1 MVCIAPSI
9 LSADF
14 SKLREEVIALEQ
26 AGADMLHLDV
36 MDGHYV
42 PNLTFGPQI
51 IKAVREC
58 TKLPLDV
65 HLMVTS
71 PDEMLEWFA
80 AAGADNIT
88 VHAEACPHLDKT
100 LQTIHSLGVKA
111 GVSLNP
117 ETSEKVL
124 EYVLDKIDLALVM
137 TVNPGFGGQT
147 FIKEQLQK
155 ITRIYEMRQERHFKI
170 EVDGGINMQTGAE
183 CVAAGA
189 DILVAG
195 TAVFSGG
202 NYKDNIK
209 ALR

>member
-1 MVCIAPSI
+1 MVLIAPSI

-14 SKLREEVIALEQ
+14 SKLREDVIALEQ
-26 AGADMLHLDV
+26 AGADMIHLDV

-51 IKAVREC
+51 CKAVRNC

-65 HLMVTS
+65 HLMVTN
-71 PDEMLEWFA
+71 PDEMIAWFA
-80 AAGADNIT
+80 DAGADYIT
-88 VHAEACPHLDKT
+88 VLAETCKHLDKT
-100 LQTIHSLGVKA
+100 LQAIHARGLKA
-111 GVSLNP
+111 GVALNP
-117 ETSEKVL
+117 STSEQVL
-124 EYVLDKIDLALVM
+124 EYVSDKLDLVLVM
-137 TVNPGFGGQT
+137 TVNPGFGGQS
-147 FIKEQLQK
+147 FMSEQLQK
-155 ITRIYEMRQERHFKI
+155 INRIREMRETRRFQI

-195 TAVFSGG
+195 TAVFAGG
-202 NYKDNIK
+202 NYKSNIK

>member
-1 MVCIAPSI
+1 MVLIAPSI

-14 SKLREEVIALEQ
+14 SKLREDVIALEQ
-26 AGADMLHLDV
+26 AGADMIHLDV

-51 IKAVREC
+51 CKAVRNC

-65 HLMVTS
+65 HLMVTN
-71 PDEMLEWFA
+71 PDEMIAWFA
-80 AAGADNIT
+80 DAGADYIT
-88 VHAEACPHLDKT
+88 VHAETCKHLDKT
-100 LQTIHSLGVKA
+100 LQAIHARGLKA
-111 GVSLNP
+111 GVALNP
-117 ETSEKVL
+117 STSEQVL
-124 EYVLDKIDLALVM
+124 EYVSDKLDLVLVM
-137 TVNPGFGGQT
+137 TVNPGFGGQS
-147 FIKEQLQK
+147 FMSEQLQK
-155 ITRIYEMRQERHFKI
+155 INRIREMRETRRFQI

-195 TAVFSGG
+195 TAVFAGG
-202 NYKDNIK
+202 NYKSNIK